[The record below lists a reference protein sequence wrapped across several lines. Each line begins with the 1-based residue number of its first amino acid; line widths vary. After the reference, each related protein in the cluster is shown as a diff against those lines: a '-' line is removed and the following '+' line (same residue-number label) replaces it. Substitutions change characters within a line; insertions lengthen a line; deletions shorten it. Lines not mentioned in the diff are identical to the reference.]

1 MRLLPVGLCVA
12 VLAVGAITKVSAA
25 PAYWIAEL
33 EITDAA
39 KLKEFGTASNPVV
52 AKYGGVFLSRRNKP
66 EAALGTP
73 PSSVTIIQFE
83 SMEKARAYLNSPEL
97 KALEALRNQAARF
110 HAYLVPGGD
119 SAQ

>member
-1 MRLLPVGLCVA
+1 MRFLPVALCAA
-12 VLAVGAITKVSAA
+12 VLAVGVVANVSAA
-25 PAYWIAEL
+25 PAYWIAEF

-52 AKYGGVFLSRRNKP
+52 AQYGGIFLSRRNKP
-66 EAALGTP
+66 EAVIGAP
-73 PSSVTIIQFE
+73 PGSVTIIQFE
-83 SMEKARAYLNSPEL
+83 SMEKARAYMNSPEL

-110 HAYLVPGGD
+110 HTYLAPGGD